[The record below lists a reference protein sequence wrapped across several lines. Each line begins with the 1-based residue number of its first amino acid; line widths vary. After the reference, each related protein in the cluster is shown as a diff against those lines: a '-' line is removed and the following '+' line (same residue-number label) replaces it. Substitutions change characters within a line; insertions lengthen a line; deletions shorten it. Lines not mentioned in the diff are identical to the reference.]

1 MSKNKDP
8 AILFYT
14 SDFLSGVADLT
25 MEERG
30 QYITLLCLQHQ
41 KGHLSSKVIKTAIG
55 KVSADVLKKFI
66 QDADGN
72 YYNERMK
79 NEIEKRK
86 RFVECRQENGKKG
99 GRPPK
104 NEKPIGEPNKN
115 LSVSRRL
122 TYEEPKQNLPENEN
136 GIITK
141 DISITK
147 NNNSFSFSNNTTT
160 TTNIFSQDACAQ
172 DESEEYAIFTLKVTE
187 YFVKNNF
194 TSSAQDFIVYNESR
208 GWRGIG
214 GEDVK
219 KDFTRYADQWEEI
232 QKLKAERFNK

>member
-1 MSKNKDP
+1 MSKSKDP
-8 AILFYT
+8 AFLFYT
-14 SDFLSGVADLT
+14 ADFLVETLGLT
-25 MEERG
+25 MAERG
-30 QYITLLCLQHQ
+30 QYITLLCLQH
-41 KGHLSSKVIKTAIG
+41 KNGHLSKSDIRSALGRVSDKVM
-55 KVSADVLKKFI
+55 KKFV

-72 YYNERMK
+72 YYNEPVET
-79 NEIEKRK
+79 EIERRK

-99 GRPPK
+99 GRQPK

-122 TYEEPKQNLPENEN
+122 TCEEPKQNLPETETVT
-136 GIITK
+136 ITK
-141 DISITK
+141 DVSIT
-147 NNNSFSFSNNTTT
+147 NNNTVSVSNNTTT

>member
-1 MSKNKDP
+1 MAKNKDP
-8 AILFYT
+8 ALLLYT
-14 SDFLSGVADLT
+14 SDFLTGVSDLT
-25 MEERG
+25 MSERG

-41 KGHLSSKVIKTAIG
+41 KGHLSSKVIKTTLG
-55 KVSADVLKKFI
+55 KVSADVMAKFI
-66 QDADGN
+66 QDDEGN
-72 YYNERMK
+72 YYNERVE
-79 NEIEKRK
+79 NEIKKRIEYSK
-86 RFVECRQENGKKG
+86 SRSENGQKG
-99 GRPPK
+99 GRPK
-104 NEKPIGEPNKN
+104 NHMQNHMESICKPYEKA
-115 LSVSRRL
+115 
-122 TYEEPKQNLPENEN
+122 YENHSENEN
-136 GIITK
+136 EIITK

-172 DESEEYAIFTLKVTE
+172 DESEEYALFTLKVME
-187 YFVKNNF
+187 YFAKNDY

-232 QKLKAERFNK
+232 QKLKAKRFNK